1 MLTVI
6 NTALNTTK
14 ETIGLVKELKPIF
27 TFITGKCKP
36 SDSQVRVFKL
46 FAYSLISII
55 FFMAGLAAI
64 TLMLVH
70 LPSVGSFLDIN
81 IIYEISNT
89 AKYFMKVLTLT
100 GYMVVFLI
108 INIVFGYAVYQG
120 AKRLSLKI
128 RGR

>member
-14 ETIGLVKELKPIF
+14 ETIGLVKELKPLF
-27 TFITGKCKP
+27 TFITGKCVP

-70 LPSVGSFLDIN
+70 LPSVGSFLNIN
-81 IIYEISNT
+81 LIHEISNT

-100 GYMVVFLI
+100 GYVVVFFI
-108 INIVFGYAVYQG
+108 INIMFGYAMYQG
-120 AKRLSLKI
+120 VKKLISKF
-128 RGR
+128 RG